1 MIRCSIKY
9 ISSLLLILSFGFSAD
24 DAIKVGDKASPIIL
38 FKLDQNKYFRSKDF
52 LGEKNQVF
60 GFFATWCLPCAKEI
74 PKLHELDE
82 NFGDEYQ
89 FILVDVNEKKDKVAK
104 HVKNKKY
111 TLQVILD
118 RYGKVFEAFGGT
130 ALPLTVVINKKGVIT
145 YHHTGYEP
153 GDELKL
159 EKHLKTL

>member
-1 MIRCSIKY
+1 MINLKY
-9 ISSLLLILSFGFSAD
+9 IYINILALSICFASND
-24 DAIKVGDKASPIIL
+24 TIKVGDKASPIIL

-60 GFFATWCLPCAKEI
+60 SFFATWCLPCAKEI

-82 NFGDEYQ
+82 KFGDEYQ

-145 YHHTGYEP
+145 YHQSGHEP

>member
-1 MIRCSIKY
+1 MQKYLIKY
-9 ISSLLLILSFGFSAD
+9 IFGSILAFSFCFPAD
-24 DAIKVGDKASPIIL
+24 DGLKVGDKAPPIIL
-38 FKLDQNKYFRSKDF
+38 FKLEQNKYFRSKEF
-52 LGEKNQVF
+52 IGEKHLVVS
-60 GFFATWCLPCAKEI
+60 FFATWCVPCAKEI

-82 NFGDEYQ
+82 KFGDDYQ

-104 HVKNKKY
+104 HVKNKEY